1 MTALFNQYHHTEME
15 VFFLLSSK
23 ITNYLEDLFPKRDE
37 IIEEIEHYAKENN
50 VPIMELVGI
59 ETMLQILRISEPK
72 QILEIGTAIGYSA
85 IRMAQ
90 ALPNTKIVTIER
102 DQERYEKALEN
113 IERTGTGSQ
122 IEVIFGD
129 ALEAAEK
136 VKKHG
141 EFDCIFIDAAKG
153 QYRHF
158 FDIYEKCLSKDGLIV
173 TDNVLFK
180 GLVAEEQIESK
191 RIRNLVTKIKSY
203 NEWLLAHPDYLTTI
217 LPVGDGVAL
226 SKRRGVTE

>member
-1 MTALFNQYHHTEME
+1 ME

-23 ITNYLEDLFPKRDE
+23 LTNYLEALIPKRDDNV
-37 IIEEIEHYAKENN
+37 EEIEQYAKENN
-50 VPIMELVGI
+50 VPIMELIGI

-85 IRMAQ
+85 IRMAN
-90 ALPNTKIVTIER
+90 ALPGTKIVTLER

-113 IERTGTGSQ
+113 IERTGTSSQ
-122 IEVIFGD
+122 IKVIFGD
-129 ALEAAEK
+129 ALEVADE
-136 VKKHG
+136 VKSHG

-158 FDIYEKCLSKDGLIV
+158 FDIYEKCLSGDGLIV

-180 GLVAEEQIESK
+180 GLVTEEEIESK
-191 RIRNLVTKIKSY
+191 RIRSLVTKIKSY
-203 NEWLLAHPDYLTTI
+203 NEWLLAHPEYHTTI

-226 SKRRGVTE
+226 SKRRGVKE

>member
-1 MTALFNQYHHTEME
+1 M
-15 VFFLLSSK
+15 LSSK
-23 ITNYLEDLFPKRDE
+23 ITQYLEALLPKRNE
-37 IIEEIEHYAKENN
+37 IVEEIEHYAKENN

-59 ETMLQILRISEPK
+59 ETMLQILRISQPK

-90 ALPNTKIVTIER
+90 ALPGTKIVSLER
-102 DQERYEKALEN
+102 DAERYEKAVEN
-113 IERTGTGSQ
+113 IERTGTSSQ

-129 ALEAAEK
+129 ALEVADEI
-136 VKKHG
+136 KKHG

-180 GLVAEEQIESK
+180 GLVAEEEIENK

-203 NEWLLAHPDYLTTI
+203 NEWLLAHPDYQTTI

-226 SKRRGVTE
+226 SKRRGVKE

>member
-1 MTALFNQYHHTEME
+1 M
-15 VFFLLSSK
+15 LSSK
-23 ITNYLEDLFPKRDE
+23 ITQYLEALLPKRNE
-37 IIEEIEHYAKENN
+37 IVEEIEHYAKENN

-59 ETMLQILRISEPK
+59 ETMLQILRISQPK

-90 ALPNTKIVTIER
+90 ALPGTKIVSLER
-102 DQERYEKALEN
+102 DAERYEKSLEN
-113 IERTGTGSQ
+113 IERTGTSSQ

-129 ALEAAEK
+129 ALEVADEI
-136 VKKHG
+136 KKHG

-180 GLVAEEQIESK
+180 GLVAEEEIENK

-203 NEWLLAHPDYLTTI
+203 NEWLLAHPDYQTTI

-226 SKRRGVTE
+226 SKRRGVKE

>member
-1 MTALFNQYHHTEME
+1 M
-15 VFFLLSSK
+15 LSSK
-23 ITNYLEDLFPKRDE
+23 INHYLEGLLPKRDE
-37 IIEEIEHYAKENN
+37 IIEEMEHYAKENN

-59 ETMLQILRISEPK
+59 ETMLQILRISQPIR
-72 QILEIGTAIGYSA
+72 ILEIGTAIGYSA

-90 ALPNTKIVTIER
+90 ALPGTKIVTLER
-102 DQERYEKALEN
+102 DEERYKKALEN

-122 IEVIFGD
+122 IKVILGD
-129 ALEAAEK
+129 ALEVGDE

-141 EFDCIFIDAAKG
+141 EFDYIFIDAAKG

-180 GLVAEEQIESK
+180 GLVAEEEIENK
-191 RIRNLVTKIKSY
+191 RIRNLVTKIKAY
-203 NEWLLAHPDYLTTI
+203 NEWLIKHPDYQTTI

-226 SKRRGVTE
+226 SKRRGVKE

>member
-1 MTALFNQYHHTEME
+1 ME

-23 ITNYLEDLFPKRDE
+23 LTNYLEALLPKRDA
-37 IIEEIEHYAKENN
+37 IIEEIEYYAQENN
-50 VPIMELVGI
+50 VPIMELIGI
-59 ETMLQILRISEPK
+59 ETMLQLLRISQPK

-90 ALPNTKIVTIER
+90 ALPGTKIVTIER

-113 IERTGTGSQ
+113 IERTGTASQ
-122 IEVIFGD
+122 ITVIFGD
-129 ALEAAEK
+129 ALEVGEK
-136 VKKHG
+136 VKNHG
-141 EFDCIFIDAAKG
+141 EYDCIFIDAAKG

-158 FDIYEKCLSKDGLIV
+158 FDIYEKCLSRDGLIV

-180 GLVAEEQIESK
+180 GLVAEEQIENK
-191 RIRNLVTKIKSY
+191 RIRSLVTKIKSY
-203 NEWLLAHPDYLTTI
+203 NEWLIKHPDYQTTI
-217 LPVGDGVAL
+217 VPVGDGVAL

>member
-1 MTALFNQYHHTEME
+1 M
-15 VFFLLSSK
+15 LSSK
-23 ITNYLEDLFPKRDE
+23 ITNYLEALLPKRDE
-37 IIEEIEHYAKENN
+37 VIEEIEHYAHENN

-59 ETMLQILRISEPK
+59 ETMLQILRISRPK

-90 ALPNTKIVTIER
+90 ALPGTKIVTIER

-113 IERTGTGSQ
+113 IERTGTSSQ
-122 IEVIFGD
+122 IHVIFGD
-129 ALEAAEK
+129 ALEVFDE
-136 VKKHG
+136 VKNHG

-203 NEWLLAHPDYLTTI
+203 NEWLIKHPDYQTTI

-226 SKRRGVTE
+226 SKKRGVKE

>member
-1 MTALFNQYHHTEME
+1 MF
-15 VFFLLSSK
+15 SSK
-23 ITNYLEDLFPKRDE
+23 ITNYIETLIPKRNE
-37 IIEEIEHYAKENN
+37 IVEEIEHYARENN

-59 ETMLQILRISEPK
+59 ETMLQILRISQPK

-90 ALPNTKIVTIER
+90 ALPGTKIVTLER
-102 DQERYEKALEN
+102 DAERYEKALEN
-113 IERTGTGSQ
+113 IDLTGTGSQ

-129 ALEAAEK
+129 ALEVANE

-180 GLVAEEQIESK
+180 GLVTEEEIENK

-203 NEWLLAHPDYLTTI
+203 NEWLHTHPDYQTTI

-226 SKRRGVTE
+226 SKRRGVRE

>member
-1 MTALFNQYHHTEME
+1 M
-15 VFFLLSSK
+15 LSSK
-23 ITNYLEDLFPKRDE
+23 ITNYLEALLPKRNE
-37 IIEEIEHYAKENN
+37 IVEEIEHYAKENN

-59 ETMLQILRISEPK
+59 ETMLQILRISQPK

-90 ALPNTKIVTIER
+90 ALPGTKIVTLER
-102 DQERYEKALEN
+102 DTERYEKALEN
-113 IERTGTGSQ
+113 IERTGTESQ
-122 IEVIFGD
+122 INVIFGD
-129 ALEAAEK
+129 ALEVADE

-141 EFDCIFIDAAKG
+141 KFDCIFIDAAKG

-158 FDIYEKCLSKDGLIV
+158 FDNYEKSLSKDGLIV

-180 GLVAEEQIESK
+180 GLVAEEEIENK

-203 NEWLLAHPDYLTTI
+203 NEWLLAHPDYQTTI

-226 SKRRGVTE
+226 SKRRGVKE

>member
-1 MTALFNQYHHTEME
+1 M
-15 VFFLLSSK
+15 LSSK
-23 ITNYLEDLFPKRDE
+23 ITQYLEGLLPKRDE
-37 IIEEIEHYAKENN
+37 IIEDIEHYAKENN

-59 ETMLQILRISEPK
+59 ETMLQILRISQPN

-85 IRMAQ
+85 IRMAK
-90 ALPNTKIVTIER
+90 ALPGTKIVTLER
-102 DQERYEKALEN
+102 DEERYEKSLEN

-129 ALEAAEK
+129 ALEVADE

-180 GLVAEEQIESK
+180 GLVAEEEIENK
-191 RIRNLVTKIKSY
+191 RIRNLVTKIKSF
-203 NEWLLAHPDYLTTI
+203 NEWLLSHPEYQTTI

-226 SKRRGVTE
+226 SKRRGVKE